1 MHLNCKNDLSHKKP
15 VLPLNMEL
23 EKKKKVNN
31 KKINAD
37 VLNKYSLSPS
47 FTGEFCQ
54 LYK

>member
-1 MHLNCKNDLSHKKP
+1 M
-15 VLPLNMEL
+15 NMEL

-31 KKINAD
+31 KKRNTG

-47 FTGEFCQ
+47 FAGEFCQ